1 MKRTLR
7 DEVFT
12 LLMDAGIPVKPK
24 PMKPRVNVRV
34 AMLEDEIRRSL
45 VMAGL
50 H

>member
-1 MKRTLR
+1 MKKTLR

-12 LLMDAGIPVKPK
+12 LLMNAGVPVKPK
-24 PMKPRVNVRV
+24 PIKPNTRV
-34 AMLEDEIRRSL
+34 AILEDEIRRSL